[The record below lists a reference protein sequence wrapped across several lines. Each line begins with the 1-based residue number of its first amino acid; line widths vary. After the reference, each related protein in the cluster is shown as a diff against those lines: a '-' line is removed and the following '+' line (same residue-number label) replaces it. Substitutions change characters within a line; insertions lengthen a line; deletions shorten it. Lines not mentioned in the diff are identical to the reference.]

1 MAQDSIG
8 KPKRVNDPQGM
19 RSRILDVAADLFQRR
34 GYHST
39 SVQDVVQA
47 AGATGGALH
56 HHFPTKKALG
66 LAVIEERVARE
77 VNATAIEP
85 VLRADRSKT
94 GVLAFF
100 SAVAGELERNQAVTG
115 CPLNNL
121 AMELSLADPDFRH
134 ASNAIFERWVGVLA
148 QRFQD
153 DDPALAPRQ
162 AGALATLVIAAYSG
176 AMAMAKASQ
185 SALPLRDCAAQ
196 LEKLLP

>member
-1 MAQDSIG
+1 
-8 KPKRVNDPQGM
+8 
-19 RSRILDVAADLFQRR
+19 
-34 GYHST
+34 
-39 SVQDVVQA
+39 
-47 AGATGGALH
+47 H

-85 VLRADRSKT
+85 VLRADRMKT

-134 ASNAIFERWVGVLA
+134 ASNVIFERWVGVLA

-153 DDPALAPRQ
+153 DDPALAARQ

-185 SALPLRDCAAQ
+185 SALPLRDCAVQ

>member
-1 MAQDSIG
+1 
-8 KPKRVNDPQGM
+8 M

-77 VNATAIEP
+77 VNTTAIEP
-85 VLRADRSKT
+85 VLQADRLKT

-121 AMELSLADPDFRH
+121 AVELSLADPDFRQ
-134 ASNAIFERWVGVLA
+134 ASNAIFQRWVGVLA
-148 QRFQD
+148 QRLQD
-153 DDPALAPRQ
+153 DDPALGSRQ
-162 AGALATLVIAAYSG
+162 AGMLATLVVAAYSG

-185 SALPLRDCAAQ
+185 SALPLRDCSVQ

>member
-1 MAQDSIG
+1 MIHRECVHASSMWQRTFSKG
-8 KPKRVNDPQGM
+8 
-19 RSRILDVAADLFQRR
+19 AAIIRPAFRMSFRR
-34 GYHST
+34 PGRR
-39 SVQDVVQA
+39 A
-47 AGATGGALH
+47 A
-56 HHFPTKKALG
+56 PCIIIALG

-85 VLRADRSKT
+85 VLRADRPKT

-185 SALPLRDCAAQ
+185 SALPLRDCAVQ

>member
-1 MAQDSIG
+1 
-8 KPKRVNDPQGM
+8 M

-34 GYHST
+34 GYNST

-47 AGATGGALH
+47 ALATGGAVH

-66 LAVIEERVARE
+66 LAVIEERVAKE
-77 VNATAIEP
+77 VNATAIQP
-85 VLRADRSKT
+85 VLQAIRVKT
-94 GVLAFF
+94 GILAFF
-100 SAVAGELERNQAVTG
+100 ASVADELERNQAVTG

-134 ASNAIFERWVGVLA
+134 AANAIFENWRGALT
-148 QRFQD
+148 QR
-153 DDPALAPRQ
+153 LQ
-162 AGALATLVIAAYSG
+162 AGGSGLASKPAGELATTVVAAYSG

-185 SALPLRDCAAQ
+185 SAQPLRDCAAQ

>member
-66 LAVIEERVARE
+66 LAVIEERVTRE

-85 VLRADRSKT
+85 VLRADRPKT

-115 CPLNNL
+115 C
-121 AMELSLADPDFRH
+121 
-134 ASNAIFERWVGVLA
+134 
-148 QRFQD
+148 
-153 DDPALAPRQ
+153 
-162 AGALATLVIAAYSG
+162 
-176 AMAMAKASQ
+176 
-185 SALPLRDCAAQ
+185 
-196 LEKLLP
+196 

>member
-1 MAQDSIG
+1 MAQDSVG
-8 KPKRVNDPQGM
+8 RPKRVNDPQGM

-77 VNATAIEP
+77 VNTTAIEP
-85 VLRADRSKT
+85 VLQADRLKT

-121 AMELSLADPDFRH
+121 AVELSLADPDFRQ
-134 ASNAIFERWVGVLA
+134 ASNAIFQRWVGVLA
-148 QRFQD
+148 QRLQD
-153 DDPALAPRQ
+153 DDPALASRQ
-162 AGALATLVIAAYSG
+162 AGMLATLVVAAYSG

-185 SALPLRDCAAQ
+185 SALPLRDCSVQ